1 MTATD
6 ELIEDYLGRLETA
19 ARTLPSAQRAELLA
33 EIKAHIEITLSQE
46 RHQDEATVRT
56 VLDRLGT
63 PEDIVREAGAEVE
76 PSPHAAATGRRG
88 VGAFELVAVILLLI
102 GGIVLPVLGW
112 VIGVVLLWASAR
124 WTTLDKLIG
133 TLIFPGGLAV
143 AVWFFFFWSR
153 GSSVCSADGT
163 CESSGTGGA
172 MTIILVAT
180 VGSIGSAAYLLRRAK
195 HPAM

>member
-63 PEDIVREAGAEVE
+63 PEDIVREAGAEAE
-76 PSPHAAATGRRG
+76 PSPQAAATGRRG

-102 GGIVLPVLGW
+102 GGIVLPGLGW

-143 AVWFFFFWSR
+143 AVWLFFFWSR
-153 GSSVCSADGT
+153 GSSTCSPDGA
-163 CESSGTGGA
+163 CKSSGAGVA
-172 MTIILVAT
+172 STIILVT
-180 VGSIGSAAYLLRRAK
+180 VVGSIGSAAYLLRRAK
-195 HPAM
+195 PPAM

>member
-46 RHQDEATVRT
+46 GHQDEATVRT

-63 PEDIVREAGAEVE
+63 PEDIVREAGAEAE
-76 PSPHAAATGRRG
+76 PSPRAAATGRRA

-102 GGIVLPVLGW
+102 GGIVLPGLGW

-143 AVWFFFFWSR
+143 GVWFLFFWS
-153 GSSVCSADGT
+153 GSSVCSADGACKT
-163 CESSGTGGA
+163 SGAGLA
-172 MTIILVAT
+172 STICLVAT